1 MKKIKLVG
9 VTLALFCTL
18 SMAACGSTQT
28 GQETQS
34 ESPAYSQGEM
44 PGGNKDADA
53 EKGKEEL
60 PGNLDGADISGL
72 KVKALKHGVVCR

>member
-34 ESPAYSQGEM
+34 ESPAT
-44 PGGNKDADA
+44 
-53 EKGKEEL
+53 
-60 PGNLDGADISGL
+60 
-72 KVKALKHGVVCR
+72 VKARCQVEIRTQMLKKEKKNYLEI

>member
-18 SMAACGSTQT
+18 SMAACGSTQN

-34 ESPAYSQGEM
+34 EPPAYSQGDV
-44 PGGNKDADA
+44 GWK
-53 EKGKEEL
+53 
-60 PGNLDGADISGL
+60 
-72 KVKALKHGVVCR
+72 

>member
-1 MKKIKLVG
+1 
-9 VTLALFCTL
+9 
-18 SMAACGSTQT
+18 MAVHKPGRKP
-28 GQETQS
+28 QS

-60 PGNLDGADISGL
+60 PRNLDDIE
-72 KVKALKHGVVCR
+72 A

>member
-18 SMAACGSTQT
+18 SMAACGSTQN

-34 ESPAYSQGEM
+34 EPPAYSQGEM
-44 PGGNKDADA
+44 SGGNKDADA
-53 EKGKEEL
+53 GKGKEE
-60 PGNLDGADISGL
+60 AAAFS
-72 KVKALKHGVVCR
+72 VT

>member
-18 SMAACGSTQT
+18 SMAACGSTQN

-34 ESPAYSQGEM
+34 EPPAYSQGEIKARCRVEIRTQM
-44 PGGNKDADA
+44 L
-53 EKGKEEL
+53 EKEKKNYLE
-60 PGNLDGADISGL
+60 I
-72 KVKALKHGVVCR
+72 